1 MSAASAADSGKEGRS
16 LREVLDPPILQVRLT
31 ALLTLYRWR
40 VRRHG
45 MQEALAA
52 AGIAVGVALCF
63 GVLVANTSI
72 TGSARQLI
80 DGVMGSARL
89 ALSAR
94 SAAGFPETLAVSA
107 EHLPG
112 VWHAAPVLRADAAI
126 IGPHGR
132 TSVLLEGVTPALL
145 SLRSNA
151 IRNLSVDV
159 RLSAGGIGLPSAVA
173 DDVGAS
179 AGGSVKLMIGGE
191 ERHVTIGAVLGS
203 QTIGPVSASP
213 VAIAVLPYAQR
224 LARLPGRVS
233 ELLIEPRPGM
243 RAKVAGELRKL
254 AGSRL
259 QVSPAD
265 HELQLLA
272 EASKPNDQSTTLFA
286 AISAMV
292 GFLLALNAMLLTVPE
307 RRRFVAELRT
317 QGFGPRQVLLV
328 LASQAIILGLVG
340 SVLGVAVGELLARSL
355 FKQVPRVLTYVFP
368 VASDQTVPLIA
379 VVVAILAGLLAAL
392 FASAPPA
399 LDLRRRRSVD
409 AVMREAGEPGN
420 RLCDR
425 TIGVAG
431 AVGATIVVLVSVV
444 VLLIPALTV
453 IGGVVL
459 AIAVVCLVLPAF
471 ALGIR
476 VLSPLAHRLRGSMLA
491 LAVIELRATATRS
504 IALAGVAALAVY
516 GSVAILGARQDLIR
530 GLDDAVSEYL
540 STAEVWVSTGNDTLT
555 VDHFA
560 DAGAQA
566 KIAQAPG
573 VAAVRPYEGALLD
586 VGSRRL
592 WVRARSP
599 AAPRQL
605 EASQIVEGDAESA
618 SAELR
623 RSGWASVSSGF
634 AEERGLKVGDS
645 FTLPTPNGT
654 ARLRVAAV
662 TTNIGWTPGALTLS
676 AADFRRYWGL
686 SAAVAPTAYE
696 VELMPGVSPAAGRRS
711 VRDALSDRP
720 GLVVQT
726 LAEREAVY
734 RMSAR
739 QGLRTL
745 AQISTLLLITAAL
758 AVAAALSAAIWMR
771 RAWFASLKTKG
782 FSTVQLLR
790 TLLWE
795 SAIVLGVGCLVG
807 AVLGVYGHALA
818 SRWLEMST
826 GFPAPFAFGE
836 TQVLVVLALVAG
848 IALAIVALPGMRAA
862 RVSPQTAFQE

>member
-1 MSAASAADSGKEGRS
+1 MSRLRLRTVVDPSILKMRVSG
-16 LREVLDPPILQVRLT
+16 
-31 ALLTLYRWR
+31 LLTLYRWR

-72 TGSARQLI
+72 VGSAGQLI
-80 DGVMGSARL
+80 DGVIGSAHL
-89 ALSAR
+89 ELSAR
-94 SAAGFPETLAVSA
+94 SSSGFPEALARRA

-112 VWHAAPVLRADAAI
+112 VKHAAAVLRADASI
-126 IGPHGR
+126 IGPQGR
-132 TSVLLEGVTPALL
+132 TPILLEGVTPAMLTL
-145 SLRSNA
+145 QSNT
-151 IRNLSVDV
+151 IRNLSSDV
-159 RLSAGGIGLPSAVA
+159 QLTGGGIGLPSAVA
-173 DDVGAS
+173 EDVGAQ
-179 AGGSVKLMIGGE
+179 ARRSVTLMIAG
-191 ERHVTIGAVLGS
+191 RQLDVNVAAVLGS
-203 QTIGPVSASP
+203 QTIGPISGSP
-213 VAIAVLPYAQR
+213 VAVAVLPYAQQ
-224 LARLPGRVS
+224 LAGLQGRVS
-233 ELLIEPRPGM
+233 ELLIEPQ
-243 RAKVAGELRKL
+243 AGKQGSVERELRRL
-254 AGSRL
+254 AGTRL
-259 QVSPAD
+259 TVAPAS

-317 QGFGPRQVLLV
+317 QGFGPRQVLLI
-328 LASQAIILGLVG
+328 LGSQALILGLVG
-340 SVLGVAVGELLARSL
+340 SLLGVALGDLLAHSL
-355 FKQVPRVLTYVFP
+355 FRQVPRVLTYVFP
-368 VASDQTVPLIA
+368 VAPDQSVPPAA
-379 VVVAILAGLLAAL
+379 VAVAICAGVFAAL
-392 FASAPPA
+392 AASAPPA
-399 LDLRRRRSVD
+399 LDLRRGRGVD
-409 AVMREAGEPGN
+409 SVMRESGEAGN
-420 RLCDR
+420 SLCDR
-425 TIGVAG
+425 VIGIAG
-431 AVGATIVVLVSVV
+431 AAGAAIVVLVSVA
-444 VLLIPALTV
+444 VLIVPAFTV

-459 AIAVVCLVLPAF
+459 ALAVVCLVVPLF
-471 ALGIR
+471 ALAVR
-476 VLSPLAHRLRGSMLA
+476 ALLPLTQRLRGSMLA

-504 IALAGVAALAVY
+504 VALAGVAALAVY
-516 GSVAILGARQDLIR
+516 GSVAVLGARADLIR

-540 STAEVWVSTGNDTLT
+540 APADVWVSTGNDTLT
-555 VDHFA
+555 VDKFA
-560 DAGAQA
+560 ADGAQA
-566 KIAQAPG
+566 MIAAAPG
-573 VAAVRPYEGALLD
+573 VAAVRPYQAALLD

-605 EASQIVEGDAESA
+605 EASQIVEGELG
-618 SAELR
+618 SAEAKLR
-623 RSGWASVSSGF
+623 ASGWASVSTGF
-634 AEERGLKVGDS
+634 AEERHLKVGDA
-645 FTLPTPNGT
+645 FILPTPGGP
-654 ARLRVAAV
+654 ARLRVAAI

-676 AADFRRYWGL
+676 AADFARYWGQAAARAPTAFEVDLKPGL
-686 SAAVAPTAYE
+686 SAA
-696 VELMPGVSPAAGRRS
+696 AGREA
-711 VRDALSDRP
+711 VRRALRNRP

-726 LAEREAVY
+726 LAQREAVY
-734 RMSAR
+734 ETSAR

-745 AQISTLLLITAAL
+745 GQISTLLLITAAL

-782 FSTVQLLR
+782 FSSMQLLR

-836 TQVLVVLALVAG
+836 MQVLVVLALVAG
-848 IALAIVALPGMRAA
+848 IALAIVALPGARAA